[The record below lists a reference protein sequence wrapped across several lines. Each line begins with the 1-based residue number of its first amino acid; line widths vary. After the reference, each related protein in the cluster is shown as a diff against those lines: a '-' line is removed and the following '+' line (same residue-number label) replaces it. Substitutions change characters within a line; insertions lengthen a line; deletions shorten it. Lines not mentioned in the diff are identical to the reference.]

1 MILASKSIM
10 PTLVFPIYAVNS
22 INHQKC
28 LFQYLMFYKTRDFL
42 LSFRVKTFF
51 YFSDEAFD
59 ISCQETLST
68 GTVTPLTSPRDIVT
82 PQSEQTACSPES
94 RHSPRHFDNFTQRP
108 GTKGDL
114 SMEQSCCV
122 STPCQASNACDGLPC
137 EETTFLG
144 SLFENH
150 KYSDEHRAEIGKTM
164 GFLNERKLNSE
175 GPTNTDSK
183 GKDFQWL
190 LFFLQAANN
199 KI

>member
-10 PTLVFPIYAVNS
+10 PTLVFPICS
-22 INHQKC
+22 QQHKPSKC
-28 LFQYLMFYKTRDFL
+28 LFQYLMFHKTRDYL
-42 LSFRVKTFF
+42 LSFRVKTFSIF
-51 YFSDEAFD
+51 QMKHLTFHAKKHCRLAQSHHSQAPEPLSLHSRSRQHVPQKVD
-59 ISCQETLST
+59 IRQDTLM
-68 GTVTPLTSPRDIVT
+68 TSPKDLEPKVT
-82 PQSEQTACSPES
+82 
-94 RHSPRHFDNFTQRP
+94 
-108 GTKGDL
+108 
-114 SMEQSCCV
+114 
-122 STPCQASNACDGLPC
+122 CQWNSLAVLATLVKSSNACDGLPC

-150 KYSDEHRAEIGKTM
+150 KYSDEHRAEIGRTM

-175 GPTNTDSK
+175 GATNTDSK